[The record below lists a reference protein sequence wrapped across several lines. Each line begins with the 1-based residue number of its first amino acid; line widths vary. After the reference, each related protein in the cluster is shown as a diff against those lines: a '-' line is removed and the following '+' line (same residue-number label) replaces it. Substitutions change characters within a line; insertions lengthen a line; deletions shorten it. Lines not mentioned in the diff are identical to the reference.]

1 MLGYFLFFLMILCAL
16 AAPTISIVGL
26 CLRSKPVGVKLYT
39 YSSFFSCIEIA
50 GLLSSPISSLLQD
63 DFPKF
68 VALVLTIVLFFL
80 SYKLCQNLWPSDF
93 PSKQKERNVEAI
105 RGRILDILAIL
116 DATYFPF
123 PYYDVKPYVLSCFDE
138 YEGKYNGSK
147 HHTYS
152 QQNGR
157 VYSASPSDPLLFVF
171 VCMGNCAQLYENDKL
186 RVFCDE
192 HILDASRAKM
202 RSI

>member
-1 MLGYFLFFLMILCAL
+1 MLDYFLFFLMILCAL

-26 CLRSKPVGVKLYT
+26 YLRGKPVGVKLYT

-93 PSKQKERNVEAI
+93 PSKKKAQQAEVVRD
-105 RGRILDILAIL
+105 RILAVL
-116 DATYFPF
+116 DALYASAESF
-123 PYYDVKPYVLSCFDE
+123 PYYDVKPYVLSRLEE
-138 YEGKYNGSK
+138 YREKNSNTLQHNY
-147 HHTYS
+147 TR
-152 QQNGR
+152 QDGR
-157 VYSASPSDPLLFVF
+157 TFSASPSTPVFFVF
-171 VCMGNCAQLYENDKL
+171 VCLGLYAIDYDDYNL
-186 RVFCDE
+186 RAYCDA
-192 HILDASRAKM
+192 HILDASRAG
-202 RSI
+202 RSCW